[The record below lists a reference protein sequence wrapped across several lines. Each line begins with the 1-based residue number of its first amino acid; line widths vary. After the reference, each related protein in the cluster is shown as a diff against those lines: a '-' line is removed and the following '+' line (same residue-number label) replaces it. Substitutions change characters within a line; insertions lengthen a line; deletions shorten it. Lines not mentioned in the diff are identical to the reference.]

1 MVLVALSTLY
11 SPGAGVENFD
21 IALGRLCKLDAG
33 GVSLPLLPNPVI
45 LYLAGP
51 SPNVSVAKRCFCPN
65 VKEGAANFR
74 ESKFRLP
81 NKPGSATDAGPG
93 VWVSAAIWP
102 RLTVGVQGRCSKPA
116 TIIQSFYV
124 CKYMNK

>member
-65 VKEGAANFR
+65 VKEGAANLR
-74 ESKFRLP
+74 ESCLIYFVTFVVKVVYFVLADSAKECILICLP

-93 VWVSAAIWP
+93 V
-102 RLTVGVQGRCSKPA
+102 
-116 TIIQSFYV
+116 
-124 CKYMNK
+124 

>member
-51 SPNVSVAKRCFCPN
+51 SPNVSVAKRCFCPK
-65 VKEGAANFR
+65 VKEGAANLR
-74 ESKFRLP
+74 ESFYFVCLLGYTPHVHIRYQEGGVRVLAKFYC
-81 NKPGSATDAGPG
+81 T
-93 VWVSAAIWP
+93 
-102 RLTVGVQGRCSKPA
+102 LTVFSYKEHNSTTAQ
-116 TIIQSFYV
+116 QSE
-124 CKYMNK
+124 KKL